1 MAEEFAQTNIGEQ
14 QHRLQAI
21 ASLQDKNEQAAA
33 KTPFRTSEITGF
45 GGCGTVEKRCRLREP
60 NEQLTS
66 RLDNFSGFS
75 GL

>member
-1 MAEEFAQTNIGEQ
+1 MIRTTPIAKSRAEMAEEFAQTNIGEQ

-45 GGCGTVEKRCRLREP
+45 GGRGTAEKRCRLRD
-60 NEQLTS
+60 TH
-66 RLDNFSGFS
+66 
-75 GL
+75 